1 MSNLYWQEE
10 NDDAPVEADDDVVD
24 IVYRLDCK
32 TLPIDH
38 AQPLSDALH
47 EALPWI
53 ADEDRV
59 AIHNIHIAEAGNGW
73 FRDEND
79 GLLQLSRR
87 TRFTLRV
94 PAERVDDARAL
105 EGMTLDIDGHPM
117 TIGAGSVKK
126 LSKLTTIFSRY
137 MAAEDVDDEGAYLE
151 RIYNMLMEK
160 GIKPKKMMAG
170 RKHVIQTTEG
180 PLPNRMLMLAEL
192 DIDASL
198 KLQKEGLGPGRKL
211 GCGIFI
217 PHKGIEAVNKEQKNR

>member
-1 MSNLYWQEE
+1 MLYWEE
-10 NDDAPVEADDDVVD
+10 DDDNEPVEADDDVVD
-24 IVYRLDCK
+24 IVYRLNCK

-38 AQPLSDALH
+38 AQKLSDALH

-53 ADEDRV
+53 ADEELV

-73 FRDEND
+73 YRDENN

-87 TRFTLRV
+87 TRFMLRV
-94 PAERVDDARAL
+94 PAERVDDANAL
-105 EGMTLDIDGHPM
+105 EGMTLDIAGHPM
-117 TIGAGSVKK
+117 TIGAGSIKK
-126 LSKLTTIFSRY
+126 LSKLTTLFSRY
-137 MAAEDVDDEGAYLE
+137 MAGDNVDDENAYLE
-151 RIYNMLMEK
+151 HVYELLLDK

-170 RKHVIQTTEG
+170 RKHVIETATG
-180 PLPNRMLMLAEL
+180 PLASRMLMLAEL
-192 DIDASL
+192 DLDASL

>member
-10 NDDAPVEADDDVVD
+10 DDDAPVEADDDVVD
-24 IVYRLDCK
+24 IVYRLACK

-59 AIHNIHIAEAGNGW
+59 AIHSIHIAEAGNGW
-73 FRDEND
+73 LRDENG

-94 PAERVDDARAL
+94 PVERVDDAKTL
-105 EGMTLDIDGHPM
+105 EGMTLDIAGHPM
-117 TIGAGSVKK
+117 TIGNSSTKK

-137 MAAEDVDDEGAYLE
+137 MAAEDVDNEGAYLE

-160 GIKPKKMMAG
+160 GIKPKKMIAG